1 MTHVVVD
8 LKKKGKF
15 LFFQLPKT
23 RGTGKKKMSKA
34 KNVKLPRSQ
43 FINTLEFKLHSERT
57 NKKKNTNLES
67 SVERRNRPKERTST
81 KKTN

>member
-1 MTHVVVD
+1 
-8 LKKKGKF
+8 
-15 LFFQLPKT
+15 
-23 RGTGKKKMSKA
+23 MSKA

-57 NKKKNTNLES
+57 NKKNTNLES

>member
-1 MTHVVVD
+1 
-8 LKKKGKF
+8 
-15 LFFQLPKT
+15 
-23 RGTGKKKMSKA
+23 MSKA